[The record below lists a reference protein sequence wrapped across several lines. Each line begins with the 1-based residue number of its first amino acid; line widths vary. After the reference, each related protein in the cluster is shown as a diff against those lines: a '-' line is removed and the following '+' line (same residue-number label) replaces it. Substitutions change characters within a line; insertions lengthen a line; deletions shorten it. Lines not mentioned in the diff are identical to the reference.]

1 MSFQEAT
8 RMANEKQ
15 LVYWNRD
22 ESQILHY
29 VYANYC
35 K

>member
-8 RMANEKQ
+8 RMANKKQ
-15 LVYWNRD
+15 IVYWSRD

-29 VYANYC
+29 VDANYC
-35 K
+35 N